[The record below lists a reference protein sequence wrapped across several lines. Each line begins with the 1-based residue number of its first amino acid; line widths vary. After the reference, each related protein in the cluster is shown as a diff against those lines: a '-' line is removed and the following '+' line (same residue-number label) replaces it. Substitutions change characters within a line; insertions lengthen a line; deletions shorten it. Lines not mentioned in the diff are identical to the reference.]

1 MKGEDYLGII
11 ILRFYIVC
19 PRCAAEITF
28 KTDPKNHDYTC
39 EHGATRNYE
48 PWRDDE
54 GKTELMKAGEEEEE
68 EDDPLQDLEL
78 RTKESKREMEVMD
91 ALDEIRTRNARIE
104 RGAGEIATAKFE
116 QIEAAHEA
124 KLKALREAEEAEDMA
139 TAASVFGVFEGEG
152 IRRVEDWKLEAP
164 MDIQAVK
171 SFGLITDDSK
181 KRPAVDAESSIPKKL
196 GVQAMVRKKTQP
208 AKQPE
213 EAAKAV
219 VKQASSSIGLLA
231 AYDSGSD
238 TSQ

>member
-54 GKTELMKAGEEEEE
+54 GKTELMKAGEIEEEE
-68 EDDPLQDLEL
+68 EDPLQDLEN

-104 RGAGEIATAKFE
+104 RGAGELATQKFE

-124 KLKALREAEEAEDMA
+124 KLKALKDAEDA
-139 TAASVFGVFEGEG
+139 EDIAIAAKVFGVFEGEG

-164 MDIQAVK
+164 LDTEVVK
-171 SFGLITDDSK
+171 NFGVAETNTK
-181 KRPAVDAESSIPKKL
+181 KRGLEETSTTIAKKL
-196 GVQAMVRKKTQP
+196 GVNAMVKKKVVTKIE
-208 AKQPE
+208 AK
-213 EAAKAV
+213 EASPIPKKV
-219 VKQASSSIGLLA
+219 TPSLNLLA

-238 TSQ
+238 GSS